1 MKNRGWKIVI
11 LVLCIIICILL
22 YINFKNQNTSYLY
35 VGEIDKIEDNVDDLD
50 YYKNIINSARKKY
63 NNNDVVGILEIN
75 NTDYIV
81 PVMQG
86 DDNKYYLKHT
96 PYGEKSSMGSV
107 YLDYRVDIDSSKKL
121 LIYGHNS
128 SNVDMPFKILEE
140 FYDRDY
146 YDNHKYVEVTT
157 SNMKKKYEIFS
168 VFVETS
174 DFSYMDI
181 TFDNDDEYLNHI
193 NNLKSK
199 SMYDT
204 GVTLSKDDEI
214 LILQTCSEHPDYR
227 NYQKKYLLIVLRRV

>member
-81 PVMQG
+81 PVIQG

-204 GVTLSKDDEI
+204 GVALSKDDEI

>member
-1 MKNRGWKIVI
+1 MKKIKVGI
-11 LVLCIIICILL
+11 LIICILIITCILL

-81 PVMQG
+81 PIMQG

-146 YDNHKYVEVTT
+146 YDNHKYVEITT
-157 SNMKKKYEIFS
+157 SNMKKKYEVFS

-181 TFDNDDEYLNHI
+181 NFENDDEYLKHI
-193 NNLKSK
+193 NNLKNK

>member
-81 PVMQG
+81 PVIQG

-204 GVTLSKDDEI
+204 GVALSKDDEI
-214 LILQTCSEHPDYR
+214 LILQTCSEHSDYR

>member
-22 YINFKNQNTSYLY
+22 YINFKNRNTSYLY

-168 VFVETS
+168 VFVEIS

-204 GVTLSKDDEI
+204 GVALSKDDEI